1 MKKRI
6 AVTGGAGFV
15 GSNLA
20 CMIARE
26 RPARS
31 VVALNNMKQRGGEL
45 TLSRL
50 AAAGVEFLHGDI
62 RIEGALAALGAVDC
76 LIECSAEPSVL
87 AGQDRAPGYV
97 LNANLTGALD
107 CLEHLR

>member
-1 MKKRI
+1 
-6 AVTGGAGFV
+6 
-15 GSNLA
+15 
-20 CMIARE
+20 MIARE

-31 VVALNNMKQRGGEL
+31 VVALGNLKRRGSEL

-50 AAAGVEFLHGDI
+50 AAAGVEFLHSDV
-62 RIEGALAALGAVDC
+62 RIEGDLAALGAVDC

-97 LNANLTGALD
+97 IDTNLTGALD

>member
-6 AVTGGAGFV
+6 AGTGGAGLV
-15 GSNLA
+15 GSSLA
-20 CMIARE
+20 CMIARK

-31 VVALNNMKQRGGEL
+31 VVALDNLKQRGSEL
-45 TLSRL
+45 THSRL
-50 AAAGVEFLHGDI
+50 AAGGVEFLHGDVE
-62 RIEGALAALGAVDC
+62 IEGDLAALGAVDC

-97 LNANLTGALD
+97 LDANLTGALD

>member
-6 AVTGGAGFV
+6 AVSGGAGFV

-20 CMIARE
+20 YMIARE

-31 VVALNNMKQRGGEL
+31 VVALDNLKQRGDEL

-50 AAAGVEFLHGDI
+50 VAGDVG
-62 RIEGALAALGAVDC
+62 IEGDLAALGAVDC
-76 LIECSAEPSVL
+76 LIECLTEPSVL
-87 AGQDRAPGYV
+87 AGQDRAPGY
-97 LNANLTGALD
+97 LLDANLTGALD
-107 CLEHLR
+107 FLEHMR